1 MLQNSMKLKY
11 NKDKGEIIVTNTE
24 KYLNI
29 LFEAGVLVEKR
40 KVVGE
45 DTMWHITGKTLNK
58 IGSII
63 EDDVIIPDYVAEF
76 IEDLKEKGATLH
88 QATDLDN
95 MYVQTNHPKIFKWQS
110 NKPAEKQEIIAKAW
124 LNGYYNEKEYIC
136 VAKLSLDKVLDEH
149 EDDVEY
155 FFNTNRILAT
165 NKVWI
170 SDKPMALPMDEWI
183 DRGITDDIAE
193 FYEIEV

>member
-1 MLQNSMKLKY
+1 M
-11 NKDKGEIIVTNTE
+11 TNTE

-45 DTMWHITGKTLNK
+45 DTTWLITGKTLNK

-63 EDDVIIPDYVAEF
+63 ENQVVIPEYVEEF

-95 MYVQTNHPKIFKWQS
+95 MYVQTNHPKVFKWQS
-110 NKPAEKQEIIAKAW
+110 NEPAEKQEIIAKAW
-124 LNGYYNEKEYIC
+124 LNGYVNKKEYMC
-136 VAKLSLDKVLDEH
+136 VAKLSLDKVLNGH
-149 EDDVEY
+149 EDNDVEY
-155 FFNTNRILAT
+155 FFNTNSVLAT

-170 SDKPMALPMDEWI
+170 SDQPMALPMDEWI
-183 DRGITDDIAE
+183 DRGITEDIAD
-193 FYEIEV
+193 FYEMEV

>member
-1 MLQNSMKLKY
+1 M
-11 NKDKGEIIVTNTE
+11 TNTE

-63 EDDVIIPDYVAEF
+63 EDDVIIPQYVAEY
-76 IEDLKEKGATLH
+76 IEELKETGATLH
-88 QATDLDN
+88 QATGMDDT
-95 MYVQTNHPKIFKWQS
+95 YVETNYPKVFKWQS
-110 NKPAEKQEIIAKAW
+110 IDQAEKQEIIAKAW
-124 LNGYYNEKEYIC
+124 LNGYEIEKEYLY
-136 VAKLSLDKVLDEH
+136 VAVLSLDKVLGTSNVDH
-149 EDDVEY
+149 DTY
-155 FFNTNRILAT
+155 YFNTHHVLST

-170 SDKPMALPMDEWI
+170 SNKPMALPMDEWI
-183 DRGITDDIAE
+183 DRGIAEDIAD

>member
-1 MLQNSMKLKY
+1 M
-11 NKDKGEIIVTNTE
+11 TNTE

-63 EDDVIIPDYVAEF
+63 EDDVIIPDYVAEY
-76 IEDLKEKGATLH
+76 IEELKETGATLH
-88 QATDLDN
+88 QATGMDDT
-95 MYVQTNHPKIFKWQS
+95 YVETNYPKVFKWQS
-110 NKPAEKQEIIAKAW
+110 IDQAEKQEIIAKAW
-124 LNGYYNEKEYIC
+124 LNGYVNEKEYIC
-136 VAKLSLDKVLDEH
+136 VAKLSLDKMLNGH
-149 EDDVEY
+149 EDNDVEY

-183 DRGITDDIAE
+183 DRGITDDIAD